1 VVAEGELVATVKI
14 IPFAVPGPLVARAV
28 AAAPALRVAPFLPLR
43 AGLVLTQLGASREAM
58 EAQAAGSQRQRLA
71 ALGGELVREDRVPHQ
86 VAAVAEALRVQLAEG
101 LDLVL
106 VLGASAVV
114 DRADVIPQAIER
126 VGGVV
131 EHLGMPVDPGNLL
144 LLGRRGSVAILGVP
158 GCARSLKRSGFDWVL
173 ERLAARVPVASRDL
187 MALGA
192 GGLLAESDLRPSPRY
207 QEPADRPRPRV
218 AAVLLAAGL
227 GRRMGGVNKLLAEVG
242 GQALVARAAD
252 ALLATWASPVYVVVG
267 HQAEAVRAALG
278 DRPVRIVAN
287 PAYEEG
293 LGASLR
299 AGIAAVVEGSPE
311 VDGAL
316 VALGDMPFV
325 QPAHVER
332 VLASFDPRG
341 PHSICVPVHE
351 RKRGHPV
358 LWSARHF
365 PELAR
370 LEGDVGARA
379 LLEAHADAV
388 LAVPVDDAAIHLDVD
403 TTQMLEAARTQLK
416 P

>member
-1 VVAEGELVATVKI
+1 
-14 IPFAVPGPLVARAV
+14 
-28 AAAPALRVAPFLPLR
+28 
-43 AGLVLTQLGASREAM
+43 
-58 EAQAAGSQRQRLA
+58 
-71 ALGGELVREDRVPHQ
+71 
-86 VAAVAEALRVQLAEG
+86 
-101 LDLVL
+101 
-106 VLGASAVV
+106 
-114 DRADVIPQAIER
+114 
-126 VGGVV
+126 
-131 EHLGMPVDPGNLL
+131 
-144 LLGRRGSVAILGVP
+144 
-158 GCARSLKRSGFDWVL
+158 
-173 ERLAARVPVASRDL
+173 
-187 MALGA
+187 
-192 GGLLAESDLRPSPRY
+192 
-207 QEPADRPRPRV
+207 V

-252 ALLATWASPVYVVVG
+252 ALLATRASPVYVVVG
-267 HQAEAVRAALG
+267 HQAEAVQQALG

-287 PAYEEG
+287 PAYAEG

-325 QPAHVER
+325 QPAHIER

-365 PELAR
+365 PELSR

-379 LLEAHADAV
+379 LLETHADAV
-388 LAVPVDDAAIHLDVD
+388 LAVPVEDGAIHLDVD
-403 TTQMLEAARTQLK
+403 TTRMLEDARSRLK